1 MARITR
7 KTKPKKKSRIASKIR
22 MKMELTKKTLQSK
35 IDSLPQAPT
44 TKSVVPNNG
53 AVFRIKIKKK

>member
-44 TKSVVPNNG
+44 KIPSNA
-53 AVFRIKIKKK
+53 AVFKVKIKRK